1 MNPKSA
7 HEPEEELIDAEE
19 EVLAGAAEVRE
30 MVRQR
35 KGVALRVP
43 LWALLDAID
52 ALDPRDLQQV
62 ARRVEHRLVSAN
74 SR

>member
-1 MNPKSA
+1 MTPKSA
-7 HEPEEELIDAEE
+7 HEPEEEVIDVD
-19 EVLAGAAEVRE
+19 EVLAGAADVRE
-30 MVRQR
+30 LVRQR

-52 ALDPRDLQQV
+52 ALDSRDLRQV

-74 SR
+74 AR

>member
-7 HEPEEELIDAEE
+7 HEPDEELIDAEE
-19 EVLAGAAEVRE
+19 VLAGAADVRE
-30 MVRQR
+30 LVQQR
-35 KGVALRVP
+35 KVVALRVP

-52 ALDPRDLQQV
+52 ALDRRDLQQV

-74 SR
+74 PR

>member
-7 HEPEEELIDAEE
+7 HEPEEELIDAEQ
-19 EVLAGAAEVRE
+19 VSASAAEVRE

-52 ALDPRDLQQV
+52 ALDPHDLQQV
-62 ARRVEHRLVSAN
+62 ARRVENRLESAN

>member
-1 MNPKSA
+1 MNPPSV

-19 EVLAGAAEVRE
+19 VLAGAANVRE

-35 KGVALRVP
+35 QGVALRVP

-52 ALDPRDLQQV
+52 ALAPRDLQQV
-62 ARRVEHRLVSAN
+62 ARRVEHRLVSAH
-74 SR
+74 SH

>member
-19 EVLAGAAEVRE
+19 VLAGAADVRE

-52 ALDPRDLQQV
+52 ALDRRDLQQV

-74 SR
+74 PR